1 MKNLRHLL
9 VFGFAALACVLFAT
23 GCDDI
28 IKDPN
33 FHTWCGDQLCSWKLE
48 SGEIRKAPTWHK
60 NDTGVELLDSNAA
73 SHITAISQVVK
84 GSTYKCLEFSV
95 IADVAAEAQVYL
107 ELDFGADGTAEYEQ
121 QIAAVGFR
129 LQKTQ
134 ITAPAHYTNMK
145 FTLAKR
151 GSGRAVLAQMDVK
164 SVTTC
169 SAPPVELKKQAL
181 GTSCPLYGADPDRFR
196 YDNDA
201 CSSGVCCDGICS
213 ECCVSPNPPH
223 DADGGLAPD
232 PENHCSDGAAC
243 DRLPLTSHG
252 SAGNPFGIEGNVI
265 PRQCDPGERERPK
278 DAECLLDDDCASH
291 VCEGATWTVVNEQQD
306 GGACPAPPAQD
317 PACNVSSVHGGHC
330 R

>member
-1 MKNLRHLL
+1 MKNLRRFL
-9 VFGFAALACVLFAT
+9 VFVFAAFACVLFAT

-33 FHTWCGDQLCSWKLE
+33 FHTWCGVQLCSWKLE

-73 SHITAISQVVK
+73 SHVTAISQVVK
-84 GSTYKCLEFSV
+84 GTTYKCLEFSV

-107 ELDFGADGTAEYEQ
+107 QVDFGADGTAEYEQ

-129 LQKTQ
+129 VQKTQ
-134 ITAPAHYTNMK
+134 ITAPAHYTGIK

-169 SAPPVELKKQAL
+169 TAPRVELKKQAL
-181 GTSCPLYGADPDRFR
+181 GTKCALVAIDQSALSYE
-196 YDNDA
+196 NEA
-201 CSSGVCCDGICS
+201 CSSGVCCEGVCS

-223 DADGGLAPD
+223 DQDGGLAPD
-232 PENHCSDGAAC
+232 PANKCPDGAAC
-243 DRLPLTSHG
+243 GRLDLVG
-252 SAGNPFGIEGNVI
+252 EGDVGNPFGVVGKVI
-265 PRQCDPGERERPK
+265 PRQCDPAQGARPK
-278 DAECLLDDDCASH
+278 DAECLVDDDCASRG
-291 VCEGATWTVVNEQQD
+291 CEGATWTLDNLRVH
-306 GGACPAPPAQD
+306 GGACAAPPTPD
-317 PACNVSSVHGGHC
+317 PDCNVSSVHGGHC

>member
-1 MKNLRHLL
+1 MKNLRRFL
-9 VFGFAALACVLFAT
+9 ALFVATLSCALFAT

-33 FHTWCGDQLCSWKLE
+33 FHTWCGDSLCSWKLE

-60 NDTGVELLDSNAA
+60 NDTGVELLDSSAA
-73 SHITAISQVVK
+73 SHVTAISQVVQ

-95 IADVAAEAQVYL
+95 IADVAAEAQVYVL
-107 ELDFGADGTAEYEQ
+107 VDFGADGTAEYEQ

-129 LQKTQ
+129 VQKTQ

-164 SVTTC
+164 SSTTC
-169 SAPPVELKKQAL
+169 SAPPVVLKKQAL
-181 GTSCPLYGADPDRFR
+181 GTTCALLAIESGGFK

-201 CSSGVCCDGICS
+201 CGTGICCEGVCS
-213 ECCVSPNPPH
+213 ECCVSAAPPH
-223 DADGGLAPD
+223 DKDGGLAPD
-232 PENHCSDGAAC
+232 PVNTCSDGATC

-252 SAGNPFGIEGNVI
+252 SVGNPFGVQANVI
-265 PRQCDPGERERPK
+265 PRQCDPGERERDK
-278 DAECLLDDDCASH
+278 DSECLIDDDCKSH
-291 VCEGATWTVVNEQQD
+291 LCEGATWTVVNEQKD
-306 GGACPAPPAQD
+306 AGSCAAPPVED
-317 PACNVSSVHGGHC
+317 PECNVSSVHGGHC

>member
-1 MKNLRHLL
+1 MKNHRNLL
-9 VFGFAALACVLFAT
+9 VFVFAALACVIFAT

-33 FHTWCGDQLCSWKLE
+33 FHTWCGDQLCSWKPE

-95 IADVAAEAQVYL
+95 IADVAAEAQVYV
-107 ELDFGADGTAEYEQ
+107 ELDFGADGTVEYEQ

-134 ITAPAHYTNMK
+134 ITAPAHYANMK

-169 SAPPVELKKQAL
+169 TARPVELKKQAL
-181 GTSCPLYGADPDRFR
+181 GTTCALIELASGGLQ
-196 YDNDA
+196 YDDA
-201 CSSGVCCDGICS
+201 ACGSGVCCQGVCS
-213 ECCVSPNPPH
+213 ECCVSANPPH
-223 DADGGLAPD
+223 DGDGGLAPD
-232 PENHCSDGAAC
+232 PANHCSGGATC

-252 SAGNPFGIEGNVI
+252 SVGNPFGIESNVI
-265 PRQCDPGERERPK
+265 PHQCDPGERERDK
-278 DAECLLDDDCASH
+278 DAECLLDEDCKSH
-291 VCEGATWTVVNEQQD
+291 ACEGATWTVVNEQQD
-306 GGACPAPPAQD
+306 GGACPAPPAPD
-317 PACNVSSVHGGHC
+317 SACNVSSVHGGHW